1 MGQHD
6 TQNTSVKNEGG
17 KERVLG
23 WCVDGRGDAGVQ
35 CGNAELAGGVEVER
49 RVLHV
54 GKDATEA
61 SGLCGRV
68 RVVCCDGEEF
78 KTNILESSRMAC
90 TCGVVR
96 EMKVLSC
103 EWGLQKFLHPPYL

>member
-61 SGLCGRV
+61 SGLCQPLRV
-68 RVVCCDGEEF
+68 EATSMRN
-78 KTNILESSRMAC
+78 KWSRMEFGRTGPQQCLRKGAC
-90 TCGVVR
+90 RLLRWRRV
-96 EMKVLSC
+96 
-103 EWGLQKFLHPPYL
+103 